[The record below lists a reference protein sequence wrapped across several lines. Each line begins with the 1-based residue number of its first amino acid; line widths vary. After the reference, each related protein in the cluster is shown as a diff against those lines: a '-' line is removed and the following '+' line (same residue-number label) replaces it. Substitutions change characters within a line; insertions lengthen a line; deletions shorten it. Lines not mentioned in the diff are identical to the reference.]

1 MRSNGLKLCQGR
13 FSSDIRKKF
22 FSETV
27 VRQWH
32 RLPRE
37 VVESLYVEVFE
48 KCVAVVLRDVV

>member
-1 MRSNGLKLCQGR
+1 MYLGR
-13 FSSDIRKKF
+13 FKLHVRNHF
-22 FSETV
+22 FYETV